1 MTIASATRRVL
12 QFSFFAFAAFMPFSI
27 AGMNIAFGFG
37 ALAWVVS
44 SILARTR
51 ANAGV
56 ASTSPHRDPLVL
68 ASIALVL
75 SALPSVLISEN
86 LDRAVHDWTS
96 YWELFIVFWVACNVR
111 VLGVRD
117 KVYGTLVVSATLSS
131 LVGMVQRAG
140 GVDLG
145 PIHIGH
151 EYRVGSTL
159 YTMTFAGIMYQVVV
173 LGSAVVLTRGLG
185 VRRRLSLVSALLLQ
199 CVAIVLTMTRGAWV
213 ALAGGLAT
221 VVVMTR
227 RRVMTWSVVGL
238 LAVLVGFAFVNFK
251 QEGRSIPQLLHSG
264 LDKDA
269 STRVVLWDIA
279 WHLFKEH
286 PLLGVGMGDYSI
298 EADKLLAG
306 RKVTTTVDTHNVFL
320 HVLATRGLVGFVPF
334 ALFWFVLL
342 RELVRLLRRSQRGAL
357 DYQYVVG
364 AIAAT
369 VAVLLGALT
378 ELNIDD
384 GEVFMAF
391 MFMLG
396 LALSPRYDAPAQS
409 PATRRTT

>member
-37 ALAWVVS
+37 ALAWIVA
-44 SILARTR
+44 SILARTG
-51 ANAGV
+51 ANAGTPRV
-56 ASTSPHRDPLVL
+56 SLRRDPLVPASL
-68 ASIALVL
+68 ALAL

-86 LDRAVHDWTS
+86 FDRAVNDWTS
-96 YWELFIVFWVACNVR
+96 YWELLILFWVARNVR
-111 VLGVRD
+111 ALGIRD
-117 KVYGTLVVSATLSS
+117 AVYGTLVVSATLSS

-140 GVDLG
+140 GFDLG

-173 LGSAVVLTRGLG
+173 LGSAVALTRSLGL
-185 VRRRLSLVSALLLQ
+185 RRRLSLAGALLLQ
-199 CVAIVLTMTRGAWV
+199 CIAIVLTMTRGAWI
-213 ALAGGLAT
+213 ALAGGLST
-221 VVVMTR
+221 VVVMAR
-227 RRVMTWSVVGL
+227 KRVMTWSVVGL
-238 LAVLVGFAFVNFK
+238 LTVLVAFAFVNFK

-269 STRVVLWDIA
+269 STRLVLWDIA
-279 WHLFKEH
+279 WQLFKEH

-298 EADKLLAG
+298 EADKMLAG
-306 RKVTTTVDTHNVFL
+306 RKVTTTVDTHNVYL

-334 ALFWFVLL
+334 VLFWFVLL
-342 RELVRLLRRSQRGAL
+342 RELVRLMRRKERGTL
-357 DYQYVVG
+357 DYQYAVG

-384 GEVFMAF
+384 SEVFMAF
-391 MFMLG
+391 MFMIG
-396 LALSPRYDAPAQS
+396 LVLSSRYDATVQS